1 MQLKLA
7 KKKEINEDVLRMIIQ
22 YGLGFASRVKNLENK
37 EIEDWKEDKLYEK
50 GAKVLYNNYLWVA
63 KVTNQSSAWNESYW
77 EKVGDDLELIDLD
90 TIKTMLGL
98 TTDELQTL
106 SSIILDSQVRLD
118 KTYSS
123 SKIYTDLQQCLNDSK
138 KFTLDQFAKANKA
151 SYQVITNLSSATD
164 KSIIYL
170 MANGSNYDMYI
181 VESDGTPTKI
191 GDTTIDLSQFYT
203 KTEIDNDFVKK
214 TDADG
219 KYATITTVDGKVDKT
234 SILSTI
240 SSNPSDDKLLSEKAI
255 KSELDKKID
264 KSNIVTTID
273 NTVTDEQI
281 ASARAVLN
289 SKSAKRMNES
299 INPENYEVGDWYAEG
314 YDGIL
319 LSTSDGHPCSEWHI
333 GYVVTGFKTS
343 DGKGYKKIFA
353 ITMNGNCYVKVQ
365 KWDKWTEWQKLCTT
379 SVYDELDKKVDKTSI
394 VTSVDSASTNTQY
407 PSAKAVYNLAGNEN
421 RRGYVFNNPTYRG
434 NKWNRVFRVNSLL
447 SCDSGF
453 LTVTV
458 YSNGLCQIATF
469 LMSKNFNRLNIKQIN
484 CGGYNGDKGQSRPI
498 KVRIVSA
505 ETSGYSFLEIYV
517 SGTTNTNVVATYMPL
532 SCNSVVVLNE
542 EGSIPSGMFACEMTA
557 THDTYD
563 SATYTSVLK

>member
-1 MQLKLA
+1 MILKLA

-63 KVTNQSSAWNESYW
+63 KVTNQSSTWNESYW
-77 EKVGDDLELIDLD
+77 EKIGDNLELIDLD

-138 KFTLDQFAKANKA
+138 KFTLDQFEKASKA

-203 KTEIDNDFVKK
+203 KTEIDNNYVKK

-234 SILSTI
+234 SILTTI
-240 SSNPSDDKLLSEKAI
+240 STTATNKQAYGASVINT
-255 KSELDKKID
+255 ELDKKFD
-264 KSNIVTTID
+264 KDNILSIIQD
-273 NTVTDEQI
+273 TD
-281 ASARAVLN
+281 N
-289 SKSAKRMNES
+289 SK
-299 INPENYEVGDWYAEG
+299 VFG
-314 YDGIL
+314 
-319 LSTSDGHPCSEWHI
+319 
-333 GYVVTGFKTS
+333 
-343 DGKGYKKIFA
+343 
-353 ITMNGNCYVKVQ
+353 
-365 KWDKWTEWQKLCTT
+365 
-379 SVYDELDKKVDKTSI
+379 
-394 VTSVDSASTNTQY
+394 
-407 PSAKAVYNLAGNEN
+407 AKAVYDTFNQKADNINLYEIKEGEKSKHIVIDLPASHSISGKTTRLFVSDNILAIGLQIWNDATLEKDFRTPLIN
-421 RRGYVFNNPTYRG
+421 PNHIFIPTKALTPVSANVNFTNVDSSCNYTVINGMCYVNIWSMNITSNLSVETIFNNLPRA
-434 NKWNRVFRVNSLL
+434 K
-447 SCDSGF
+447 
-453 LTVTV
+453 
-458 YSNGLCQIATF
+458 
-469 LMSKNFNRLNIKQIN
+469 
-484 CGGYNGDKGQSRPI
+484 
-498 KVRIVSA
+498 VSA
-505 ETSGYSFLEIYV
+505 QFILSNADGSKTVGMGWIGMGTQIIQCNVKLEDGTIKSQGYTRFSYPIDETW
-517 SGTTNTNVVATYMPL
+517 
-532 SCNSVVVLNE
+532 
-542 EGSIPSGMFACEMTA
+542 IPS
-557 THDTYD
+557 
-563 SATYTSVLK
+563 

>member
-1 MQLKLA
+1 MILKLA

-63 KVTNQSSAWNESYW
+63 KVTNQSSTWNENYW
-77 EKVGDDLELIDLD
+77 EKIGDNLELIDLD

-106 SSIILDSQVRLD
+106 SSIISDSEVRLD

-219 KYATITTVDGKVDKT
+219 KHATITTVDGKVDKT
-234 SILSTI
+234 SILSAI

-255 KSELDKKID
+255 KSELDNLKTNFQDGVNTIYDSVVARGVTPTD
-264 KSNIVTTID
+264 KSPSSIVEALDKTFNNSILIKEYSSDGLKIYDNRGIIEEGGYYKDEKYKICYVNVICLSKVDLDYGGGSGCLLLISGLPMPLIQNTYSNPTFLSIENID
-273 NTVTDEQI
+273 NPNRQCK
-281 ASARAVLN
+281 A
-289 SKSAKRMNES
+289 
-299 INPENYEVGDWYAEG
+299 G
-314 YDGIL
+314 YGIDRDGIN
-319 LSTSDGHPCSEWHI
+319 GC
-333 GYVVTGFKTS
+333 
-343 DGKGYKKIFA
+343 IF
-353 ITMNGNCYVKVQ
+353 MN
-365 KWDKWTEWQKLCTT
+365 
-379 SVYDELDKKVDKTSI
+379 
-394 VTSVDSASTNTQY
+394 
-407 PSAKAVYNLAGNEN
+407 P
-421 RRGYVFNNPTYRG
+421 FNNNER
-434 NKWNRVFRVNSLL
+434 
-447 SCDSGF
+447 
-453 LTVTV
+453 
-458 YSNGLCQIATF
+458 
-469 LMSKNFNRLNIKQIN
+469 
-484 CGGYNGDKGQSRPI
+484 
-498 KVRIVSA
+498 VRIYGA
-505 ETSGYSFLEIYV
+505 YQYSE
-517 SGTTNTNVVATYMPL
+517 S
-532 SCNSVVVLNE
+532 
-542 EGSIPSGMFACEMTA
+542 
-557 THDTYD
+557 
-563 SATYTSVLK
+563 